1 MSHGDRRYSFFQN
14 RQCEYFPCHKG
25 VDTEKFNCLLYYFPL
40 YMLGKDCG
48 GRFIYNE
55 RGDKV
60 CTDCIY
66 PHIKENYDGVLSRYG
81 DIRAMMLKND
91 RDATG

>member
-1 MSHGDRRYSFFQN
+1 
-14 RQCEYFPCHKG
+14 
-25 VDTEKFNCLLYYFPL
+25 
-40 YMLGKDCG
+40 MLGKDCG